1 MRMSNVAMNR
11 SSINIIN
18 STAIKYDKVIT
29 QSASGMKIQKGHED
43 PVLAH
48 KALQLENI
56 KANNTQLARNAEDAK
71 SFINYTETMLGQVT
85 DLITTVKDLMIRAS
99 SDTINNESRDAIVQQ
114 VNQIILEVANIGNQ
128 QFNGKYI
135 FAGTNTTTKPYEVIG
150 DPPNAINSFANNG
163 DISFN
168 VDTSL
173 VLKANV
179 SGVDVF
185 DNLLKDLIVIRD
197 DIDANRLNAATT
209 NAFAKI
215 ESHLDNTISKRT
227 ELGAKV
233 NILDAT
239 LSRISTSDYETE
251 STYSSL
257 MGVDLAKTSV
267 EMASLQVSYQAGL
280 SMIAKLHQLNLMDY
294 VK

>member
-11 SSINIIN
+11 SSVNIVN
-18 STAIKYDKVIT
+18 STAIKYDKVII
-29 QSASGMKIQKGHED
+29 QSTSGMKIQKGHED

-71 SFINYTETMLGQVT
+71 SFINYTETTLGQVA
-85 DLITTVKDLMIRAS
+85 DLVTTVKELMIRAS
-99 SDTINNESRDAIVQQ
+99 SDTINNESRDALVQQ

-150 DPPNAINSFANNG
+150 DPPTAINCFANKG

-173 VLKANV
+173 VMKANV

-257 MGVDLAKTSV
+257 MGVDLTKTSV

>member
-11 SSINIIN
+11 SSVNIVN
-18 STAIKYDKVIT
+18 STAIKYDKVII
-29 QSASGMKIQKGHED
+29 QSTSGMKIQKGHED

-71 SFINYTETMLGQVT
+71 SFINYTETTLGQVA
-85 DLITTVKDLMIRAS
+85 DLVTTVKELMIRAS
-99 SDTINNESRDAIVQQ
+99 SDTINNESRDALVQQ

-135 FAGTNTTTKPYEVIG
+135 FAGTNTTTKPYEVVG
-150 DPPNAINSFANNG
+150 DPPTAIKCFANKG

-173 VLKANV
+173 VMKANV

-185 DNLLKDLIVIRD
+185 DNLLKDLIGVRD
-197 DIDANRLNAATT
+197 AIHDNSLDAVTT
-209 NAFAKI
+209 NLFAKI
-215 ESHLDNTISKRT
+215 ENHLDNIISKRT

-257 MGVDLAKTSV
+257 MGVDLTKTSV